1 MQNPAST
8 PYIKLNN
15 GIMMPQIGF
24 GVYRIEDG
32 EKVERAIDMAFNS
45 GYRAIDTASI
55 YGNEEGV
62 GRAIA
67 YSGIPREE
75 LFITS
80 KLWNDDHGFD
90 ETLEAFEVSLDRLGL
105 DYLDMYLI
113 HWPLSSQ
120 EQRAETWRAMEQIY
134 ESGRA
139 RAIGVSNFNISHL
152 DELLETAVTMPAIN
166 QIELHPYLTQTE
178 VRAYCDN
185 VGIAVESWSPLMR
198 GGELLTNPTI
208 SGIANAHG
216 KEPAQVILRWHI
228 QSGLIVIPKSVT
240 PERIEENISIFNFE
254 LTDDEMR
261 RIDDLNQNK
270 RVGPDPNSFV

>member
-8 PYIKLNN
+8 PYVKLNN

-24 GVYRIEDG
+24 GVYKIEDG
-32 EKVERAIDMAFNS
+32 EKVERAIDTAFNS

-90 ETLEAFEVSLDRLGL
+90 ETLEAFETSLDHLGL
-105 DYLDMYLI
+105 DYLDLYLM
-113 HWPLSSQ
+113 HWPLASREVRS
-120 EQRAETWRAMEQIY
+120 ETWRAMEQIY
-134 ESGRA
+134 ESGRV

-166 QIELHPYLTQTE
+166 QIELHPYLTQAKIRT
-178 VRAYCDN
+178 YCEN
-185 VGIAVESWSPLMR
+185 IGIVIESWSPLMR

-216 KEPAQVILRWHI
+216 KESAQIILRWHI
-228 QSGLIVIPKSVT
+228 QSGLIAIPKSVT

-254 LTDDEMR
+254 LTDDEMQ
-261 RIDDLNQNK
+261 RIDGLNKNK
-270 RVGPDPNSFV
+270 RVGPDPNSVV